1 MTDLRDNSRRFC
13 YLCTFKINLTKD
25 MKRSIILVMA
35 AFALALT
42 ACGPKYETVKGDPL
56 KTKIYT
62 LDNGLKVYMS
72 VNKEQPR
79 IQTYIAVRSGGRNDP
94 ADNTGLAHY
103 LEHLMFKGTEVLG
116 TTDYAAEKPIL
127 DQIEELYEVYRTKT
141 DPVERRAIYHV
152 IDSLS
157 YEASK
162 ISIPNEYDKSMAIIG
177 ANGTNAF
184 TSNDVTCYTED
195 IPSNQIENWARVQ
208 SDRFKNMVIR
218 GFHTE
223 LEAVYEEYNMYLNDD
238 DENAMMAIDS
248 VLFAHHP
255 YGTQT
260 VIGTSDHLKNPSIKA
275 IKKQKA
281 TYYVPNNC
289 AICVSGD
296 FDPDEFVKI
305 VEKYFGDWE
314 PNPDLPVFT
323 CQPEDPI
330 TSPVVKEVYGTEA
343 EFVMMGWRFPGAVQI
358 ESEVADIVSA
368 VLDNGMAGIIDL
380 DLMQQQ
386 KVLSAGGGA
395 YTRNDYGEFQLYG
408 YPKQGQSLEEV
419 RDLLLG
425 CVEKLRSGDF
435 DEELVK
441 ASVANFKLSQ
451 MRSMER
457 NSSRAMSMVNSF
469 VAGHSWKDDVQ
480 QLDRFSKLTKKDV
493 VDWANQ
499 YLGPDSYVIAYKR
512 VGPNPK
518 NEKIEAPEI
527 TPIVTNRDKQ
537 SDFLTALQESEVKPI
552 EPVFADYSKDM
563 SVFNLRSGIE
573 VLYKHNDVNDIAT
586 LQFLFDEGALDDPAL
601 SLAADYVSYLG
612 SETRSAEE
620 IAREMYSL
628 ACSNSLRSSTS
639 QTSYSVM
646 GLSENIGKAL
656 EIMEDLIANAKADED
671 VLEELKADV
680 LQSRAV
686 NKMTQRSCNSALT
699 TYVMYGPEYIKQ
711 TTLTN
716 EQLEALTS
724 EELLAK
730 VTNLLTKQHKVLY
743 YGPMSENEVRNLL
756 AEYHDV
762 AADLEPLVKKY
773 PTNLL
778 TPESKVIIAPYDARQ
793 FNYIQYSD
801 RGEKFVMEDSP
812 AIAVFNEYFGG
823 GMNTIVFQEM
833 REARALAYSA
843 GAMLYEPS
851 FKDETYCFY
860 ARIGS
865 QSDKLRAAVEAFDEI
880 INDMPE
886 SQKSFDIA
894 MSSLDGTLRT
904 RRTTGMSVLSSYL
917 NMRELGL
924 SEPLDKYVFEHLKDI
939 TLDDLSA
946 TQRKW
951 VKDRTYVY
959 GILGDASLLDLNF
972 LKTLGPVQQVSLEEI
987 FGY

>member
-1 MTDLRDNSRRFC
+1 
-13 YLCTFKINLTKD
+13 
-25 MKRSIILVMA
+25 MA
-35 AFALALT
+35 AMAVIVSS
-42 ACGPKYETVKGDPL
+42 CGHKYETVKGDPL

-72 VNKEQPR
+72 VNKEEPR

-103 LEHLMFKGTEVLG
+103 LEHLMFKGSESLG
-116 TTDYAAEKPIL
+116 TSDYVAEKAIL
-127 DQIEELYEVYRTKT
+127 DQIEDLYEVYRTKT
-141 DPVERRAIYHV
+141 DPVERKAIYHA

-177 ANGTNAF
+177 ARGTNAF

-195 IPSNQIENWARVQ
+195 IPSNQIENWAKVQ

-238 DENAMMAIDS
+238 QENAMMAIDS
-248 VLFAHHP
+248 VLFKNHP
-255 YGTQT
+255 YGTQS
-260 VIGTSDHLKNPSIKA
+260 VIGTSEHLKNPSIKA

-305 VEKYFGDWE
+305 VEKYFGDWQ
-314 PNPDLPVFT
+314 PNPDLPVFS
-323 CQPEDPI
+323 CKPEDPI
-330 TSPVVKEVYGTEA
+330 TAPVEKEVLGTEA
-343 EFVMMGWRFPGAVQI
+343 EFVMISWRYPGEEVI
-358 ESEVADIVSA
+358 ESEVANIVEA
-368 VLDNGMAGIIDL
+368 VLNNGMAGIMDL
-380 DLMQQQ
+380 DLIQQQ
-386 KVLSAGGGA
+386 KVLAAQAMA
-395 YTRNDYGEFQLYG
+395 YARTDYSEFMLAG
-408 YPKQGQSLEEV
+408 YPKQGQTLEEV
-419 RDLLLG
+419 RDLLLSS
-425 CVEKLRSGDF
+425 VKKLRSGDF
-435 DEELVK
+435 DEGLVS
-441 ASVANFKLSQ
+441 ATVSNFKLSQ
-451 MRSMER
+451 MRQMER

-469 VAGHSWKDDVQ
+469 VAGHSWKDDVH
-480 QLDRFSKLTKKDV
+480 QLDRLAKVTKQDI
-493 VDWANQ
+493 VDWANR
-499 YLGPDSYVIAYKR
+499 YLGENSYALVYKR

-537 SDFLTALQESEVKPI
+537 SEFLTALQASEVKPI
-552 EPVFADYSKDM
+552 EPVFVDYDKDM

-573 VLYKHNDVNDIAT
+573 VLYKHNDINDIAT
-586 LQFLFDEGALDDPAL
+586 LQFLFDEGAITDPAL
-601 SLAADYVSYLG
+601 SLATAYVSYLG

-620 IAREMYSL
+620 IASEMYGL
-628 ACSNSLRSSTS
+628 ACSNRFNSGTS
-639 QTSYSVM
+639 QSSYSVT
-646 GLSENIGKAL
+646 GLSENLGKAL
-656 EIMEDLIANAKADED
+656 EIMEDLIANAKADDEILD
-671 VLEELKADV
+671 ELKADM
-680 LQSRAV
+680 LQERAV
-686 NKMTQRSCNSALT
+686 SKMTQRTCNNALNS
-699 TYVMYGPEYIKQ
+699 YIMYGPEYIKSLN
-711 TTLTN
+711 LTN
-716 EQLEALTS
+716 EQVAGITS

-743 YGPMSENEVRNLL
+743 YGPLSESEVRSLL
-756 AEYHDV
+756 NEYHDV
-762 AADLEPLVKKY
+762 AGDLEPLVKKY
-773 PTNLL
+773 PTKLL
-778 TPESKVIIAPYDARQ
+778 TPESKVVIAPYDSRQ

-801 RGEKFVMEDSP
+801 RGEKFVLEDAP
-812 AIAVFNEYFGG
+812 AIEVFNEYFGG

-843 GAMLYEPS
+843 GAYLNEPTFTGDS
-851 FKDETYCFY
+851 YSFY

-865 QSDKLRAAVEAFDEI
+865 QNDKLQDAVEAFDEI
-880 INDMPE
+880 INNMPE
-886 SQKSFDIA
+886 SQKAFDIA

-904 RRTTGMSVLSSYL
+904 QRTTGMSVLNSYL
-917 NMRELGL
+917 TSKELGL
-924 SEPLDKYVFEHLKDI
+924 SEPLEKYIFSKLGDI
-939 TLDDLSA
+939 TLDDLGA

-959 GILGDASLLDLNF
+959 GILGDASGLDLNF
-972 LKTLGPVQQVSLEEI
+972 LKTLGPVEQVTLEDI

>member
-1 MTDLRDNSRRFC
+1 M
-13 YLCTFKINLTKD
+13 KKLTV
-25 MKRSIILVMA
+25 LVMA
-35 AFALALT
+35 VLALAVT
-42 ACGPKYETVKGDPL
+42 SCGPKYETVKGDPL

-72 VNKEQPR
+72 VNKEEPR

-103 LEHLMFKGTEVLG
+103 LEHLMFKGSQTLG

-177 ANGTNAF
+177 AIGTNAY

-195 IPSNQIENWARVQ
+195 IPSNQIENWAKVQ

-238 DENAMMAIDS
+238 SENAMMAVDS
-248 VLFAHHP
+248 VLFKNHP
-255 YGTQT
+255 YGTQA

-305 VEKYFGDWE
+305 VEKYFGDWQ
-314 PNPDLPVFT
+314 PNPELPVFT
-323 CQPEDPI
+323 CKPEEPI
-330 TSPVVKEVYGTEA
+330 TSPVVKDVYGTEA
-343 EFVMMGWRFPGAVQI
+343 EFVLIGWRYPGANQQL
-358 ESEVADIVSA
+358 ESEVGDIVSA
-368 VLDNGMAGIIDL
+368 VLSNGMAGIMDL
-380 DLMQQQ
+380 DLIQQQ
-386 KVLSAGGGA
+386 KVLAGYGQA
-395 YTRNDYGEFQLYG
+395 YSRADYSEFLLQG
-408 YPKQGQSLEEV
+408 YPKQGQTLEEV

-425 CVEKLRSGDF
+425 TVARLRSGDF

-441 ASVANFKLSQ
+441 ASVANLKLSQ
-451 MRSMER
+451 MRAMER
-457 NSSRAMSMVNSF
+457 NAMRARLFVNSF
-469 VAGHSWKDDVQ
+469 VNGHDWKSEVQ
-480 QLDRFSKLTKKDV
+480 QLDRLSKVTKQDV
-493 VDWANQ
+493 VDWANK
-499 YLGPDSYVIAYKR
+499 YLGANSYVIAYKH

-537 SDFLTALQESEVKPI
+537 SEFLTALQASEVKPI
-552 EPVFADYSKDM
+552 EPVFVDYSKDM
-563 SVFNLRSGIE
+563 SVFKTQSGLE
-573 VLYKHNDVNDIAT
+573 VLYKHNDINDIAT
-586 LQFLFDEGALDDPAL
+586 LQFLFDEGSLTDPAL
-601 SLAADYVSYLG
+601 SFATDYVSMLG
-612 SETRSAEE
+612 SESRSAEQ
-620 IAREMYSL
+620 IATEMYSL
-628 ACSNSLRSSTS
+628 ACSNSFRSSVG
-639 QTSYSVM
+639 QTSYSVS
-646 GLSENIGKAL
+646 GLSENLGKAL
-656 EIMEDLIANAKADED
+656 EIMEDLIANAKGDEN
-671 VLEELKADV
+671 VLSELKADM

-686 NKMTQRSCNSALT
+686 SKMTQRTCNSALNNYIT
-699 TYVMYGPEYIKQ
+699 YGPEYIKS

-716 EQLEALTS
+716 ESLASLSS

-730 VTNLLTKQHKVLY
+730 VTNLLSKQHKILY
-743 YGPMSENEVRNLL
+743 YGPMSESEVSNLL

-762 AADLEPLVKKY
+762 AADLEPLVRKY
-773 PTNLL
+773 PQKVL
-778 TPESKVIIAPYDARQ
+778 TPEAKVFVAPYDARQ

-801 RGEKFVMEDSP
+801 RGEKFVLEDAP
-812 AIAVFNEYFGG
+812 AIEVFNEYFGG

-843 GAMLYEPS
+843 GALLTAPS
-851 FKDETYCFY
+851 FKDDTYTFY

-865 QSDKLRAAVEAFDEI
+865 QSDKLQDAVEAFDEI
-880 INDMPE
+880 INNMPE
-886 SQKSFDIA
+886 SQKAFDIA
-894 MSSLDGTLRT
+894 KSSLEGTLRT
-904 RRTTGMSVLSSYL
+904 QRTTGMSVLNSYL
-917 NMRELGL
+917 TSQELGL
-924 SEPLDKYVFEHLKDI
+924 SEPLDKYVFEKLGSI
-939 TLDDLSA
+939 TLDDLGA

-951 VKDRTYVY
+951 IKDRTYVY
-959 GILGDASLLDLNF
+959 GILGDPALLDMQF
-972 LKTLGPVQQVSLEEI
+972 LGTLGPVKQLSLEDI

>member
-1 MTDLRDNSRRFC
+1 M
-13 YLCTFKINLTKD
+13 KKLTV
-25 MKRSIILVMA
+25 LVMA
-35 AFALALT
+35 VLALAVT
-42 ACGPKYETVKGDPL
+42 SCGPKYETVKGDPL

-72 VNKEQPR
+72 VNKEEPR

-103 LEHLMFKGTEVLG
+103 LEHLMFKGSQTLG

-177 ANGTNAF
+177 AIGTNAY

-195 IPSNQIENWARVQ
+195 IPSNQIENWAKVQ

-223 LEAVYEEYNMYLNDD
+223 LEAVYEEYKMYLNDD
-238 DENAMMAIDS
+238 SENAMMAVDS
-248 VLFAHHP
+248 VLFKNHP
-255 YGTQT
+255 YGTQA

-305 VEKYFGDWE
+305 VEKYFGDWQ
-314 PNPDLPVFT
+314 PNPELPVFT
-323 CQPEDPI
+323 CKPEEPI
-330 TSPVVKEVYGTEA
+330 TSPVVKDVYGTEA
-343 EFVMMGWRFPGAVQI
+343 EFVLIGWRYPGANQQL
-358 ESEVADIVSA
+358 ESEVGDIVSA
-368 VLDNGMAGIIDL
+368 VLSNGMAGIMDL
-380 DLMQQQ
+380 DLIQQQ
-386 KVLSAGGGA
+386 KVLAGYGQA
-395 YTRNDYGEFQLYG
+395 YSRADYSEFLLQG
-408 YPKQGQSLEEV
+408 YPKQGQTLEEV

-425 CVEKLRSGDF
+425 TVARLRSGDF

-441 ASVANFKLSQ
+441 ASVANLKLSQ
-451 MRSMER
+451 MRAMER
-457 NSSRAMSMVNSF
+457 NAMRARLFVNSF
-469 VAGHSWKDDVQ
+469 VNGHDWKSEVQ
-480 QLDRFSKLTKKDV
+480 QLDRLSKVTKQDV
-493 VDWANQ
+493 VDWANK
-499 YLGPDSYVIAYKR
+499 YLGANSYVIAYKH

-537 SDFLTALQESEVKPI
+537 SEFLTALQASEVKPI
-552 EPVFADYSKDM
+552 EPVFVDYSKDM
-563 SVFNLRSGIE
+563 SVFKTQSGLE
-573 VLYKHNDVNDIAT
+573 VLYKHNDINDIAT
-586 LQFLFDEGALDDPAL
+586 LQFLFDEGSLTDPAL
-601 SLAADYVSYLG
+601 SFATDYVSMLG
-612 SETRSAEE
+612 SESRSAEQ
-620 IAREMYSL
+620 IATEMYSL
-628 ACSNSLRSSTS
+628 ACSNSFRSSVG
-639 QTSYSVM
+639 QTAYSVS
-646 GLSENIGKAL
+646 GLSENLGKAL
-656 EIMEDLIANAKADED
+656 EIMEDLIANAKGDEN
-671 VLEELKADV
+671 VLAELKADM

-686 NKMTQRSCNSALT
+686 SKMTQRTCNSALNNYIT
-699 TYVMYGPEYIKQ
+699 YGPEYIKS

-716 EQLEALTS
+716 ERLASLSS

-730 VTNLLTKQHKVLY
+730 VTNLLSKQHKILY
-743 YGPMSENEVRNLL
+743 YGPMSESEVSNLL

-762 AADLEPLVKKY
+762 AAELEPLVRKY
-773 PTNLL
+773 PQKVL
-778 TPESKVIIAPYDARQ
+778 TPEAKVFVAPYDARQ

-801 RGEKFVMEDSP
+801 RGEKFVLEDAP
-812 AIAVFNEYFGG
+812 AIEVFNEYFGG

-843 GAMLYEPS
+843 GALLTAPS
-851 FKDETYCFY
+851 FKDDTYTFY

-865 QSDKLRAAVEAFDEI
+865 QSDKLQDAVEAFDEI
-880 INDMPE
+880 INNMPE
-886 SQKSFDIA
+886 SQKAFDIA
-894 MSSLDGTLRT
+894 KSSLEGTLRT
-904 RRTTGMSVLSSYL
+904 QRTTGMSVLNSYL
-917 NMRELGL
+917 TSQELGL
-924 SEPLDKYVFEHLKDI
+924 SEPLDKYVFEKLGSI
-939 TLDDLSA
+939 TLDDLGA

-951 VKDRTYVY
+951 IKDRTYVY
-959 GILGDASLLDLNF
+959 GILGDPALLDMQF
-972 LKTLGPVQQVSLEEI
+972 LGTLGPVKQLSLEDI

>member
-1 MTDLRDNSRRFC
+1 
-13 YLCTFKINLTKD
+13 
-25 MKRSIILVMA
+25 MKRILIIAMA
-35 AFALALT
+35 AMAVIVSS
-42 ACGPKYETVKGDPL
+42 CGHKYETVKGDPL

-72 VNKEQPR
+72 VNKEEPR

-103 LEHLMFKGTEVLG
+103 LEHLMFKGSESLG

-127 DQIEELYEVYRTKT
+127 DRIEELYEVYRTKT
-141 DPVERRAIYHV
+141 DPEERREIYRV

-162 ISIPNEYDKSMAIIG
+162 ISIPNEYDKSMAVIG

-195 IPSNQIENWARVQ
+195 IPSNQVENWAKVQ

-238 DENAMMAIDS
+238 QENAMMAIDS
-248 VLFAHHP
+248 VLFPHHP

-260 VIGTSDHLKNPSIKA
+260 VLGTSDHLKNPSIKA

-305 VEKYFGDWE
+305 IEKYFGDWQ
-314 PNPDLPVFT
+314 PNPDLPVFS
-323 CQPEDPI
+323 CEPEDPI
-330 TSPVVKEVYGTEA
+330 TAPVEKEVLGTEA
-343 EFVMMGWRFPGAVQI
+343 EFVMLAWRYPGEEVI
-358 ESEVADIVSA
+358 GSEVANIVEA
-368 VLDNGMAGIIDL
+368 VLNNGMAGIMDL
-380 DLMQQQ
+380 DLIQQQ
-386 KVLSAGGGA
+386 KVLAAQAMA
-395 YTRNDYGEFQLYG
+395 YGRTDYSEFMLAG
-408 YPKQGQSLEEV
+408 YPKQGQTLEEV

-425 CVEKLRSGDF
+425 SVAKLRSGDF
-435 DEELVK
+435 DEGLISATV
-441 ASVANFKLSQ
+441 SNFKLSQ

-469 VAGHSWKDDVQ
+469 VAGHSWKDDVK
-480 QLDRFSKLTKKDV
+480 QLDRFGKLTKQDV
-493 VDWANQ
+493 VDWANE
-499 YLGPDSYVIAYKR
+499 YLGENSYALVYKR

-537 SDFLTALQESEVKPI
+537 SDFLTELQGSEVKPI
-552 EPVFADYSKDM
+552 EPVFVDYDRDM
-563 SVFNLRSGIE
+563 SVFNLQSGIE
-573 VLYKHNDVNDIAT
+573 VLYKHNDINDIASI
-586 LQFLFDEGALDDPAL
+586 QFLFDEGILSDPAM
-601 SLAADYVSYLG
+601 SLAADYVGYLG

-620 IAREMYSL
+620 IASEMYSL
-628 ACSNSLRSSTS
+628 ACSYSLRSGTG
-639 QTSYSVM
+639 QTSYSVT

-656 EIMEDLIANAKADED
+656 SIMEDLIANAKADED
-671 VLEELKADV
+671 ILEELKADM
-680 LQSRAV
+680 LQERAV
-686 NKMTQRSCNSALT
+686 NKLTQRSCNNALT
-699 TYVMYGPEYIKQ
+699 NYVMYGPDYIKA

-716 EQLEALTS
+716 GQLAGITS

-762 AADLEPLVKKY
+762 AGDLEPLVRKY
-773 PTNLL
+773 PVRVL
-778 TPESKVIIAPYDARQ
+778 TPEPKVFIAPYDTRQ

-801 RGEKFVMEDSP
+801 RGEKFVMDDAP
-812 AIAVFNEYFGG
+812 AIEVFNEYFGG
-823 GMNTIVFQEM
+823 GMNTVVFQEM

-843 GAMLYEPS
+843 GAYLNPPS
-851 FKDETYCFY
+851 YTDDTYSFY

-865 QSDKLRAAVEAFDEI
+865 QNDKLQTAVEAFDEI
-880 INDMPE
+880 INNMPE

-894 MSSLDGTLRT
+894 KSSLEGTLRT
-904 RRTTGMSVLSSYL
+904 SRTTGMSVLNSYL
-917 NMRELGL
+917 SSQQLGL
-924 SEPLDKYVFEHLKDI
+924 KEPVDKYVFEKLGDI
-939 TLDDLSA
+939 TLEDLSK
-946 TQRKW
+946 TQQKW

-959 GILGDASLLDLNF
+959 GILGDASGLDLNF
-972 LKTLGPVQQVSLEEI
+972 LKTLGPVQQVTLEDI

>member
-1 MTDLRDNSRRFC
+1 M
-13 YLCTFKINLTKD
+13 KKLTV
-25 MKRSIILVMA
+25 LVMA
-35 AFALALT
+35 VLALAVT
-42 ACGPKYETVKGDPL
+42 SCGPKYETVKGDPL

-72 VNKEQPR
+72 VNKEEPR

-103 LEHLMFKGTEVLG
+103 LEHLMFKGSQTLG

-177 ANGTNAF
+177 AIGTNAY

-195 IPSNQIENWARVQ
+195 IPSNQIENWAKVQ

-238 DENAMMAIDS
+238 SENAMMAVDS
-248 VLFAHHP
+248 VLFKNHP
-255 YGTQT
+255 YGTQA

-305 VEKYFGDWE
+305 VEKYFGDWQ
-314 PNPDLPVFT
+314 PNPELPVFT
-323 CQPEDPI
+323 CKPEEPI
-330 TSPVVKEVYGTEA
+330 TSPVVKDVYGTEA
-343 EFVMMGWRFPGAVQI
+343 EFVLIGWRYPGANQQL
-358 ESEVADIVSA
+358 ESEVGDIVSA
-368 VLDNGMAGIIDL
+368 VLSNGMAGIMDL
-380 DLMQQQ
+380 DLIQQQ
-386 KVLSAGGGA
+386 KVLAGYGQA
-395 YTRNDYGEFQLYG
+395 YSRADYSEFLLQG
-408 YPKQGQSLEEV
+408 YPKQGQTLEEV

-425 CVEKLRSGDF
+425 TVARLRSGDF

-441 ASVANFKLSQ
+441 ASVANLKLSQ
-451 MRSMER
+451 MRAMER
-457 NSSRAMSMVNSF
+457 NAMRARLFVNSF
-469 VAGHSWKDDVQ
+469 VNGHDWKSEVQ
-480 QLDRFSKLTKKDV
+480 QLDRLSKVTKQDV
-493 VDWANQ
+493 VDWANK
-499 YLGPDSYVIAYKR
+499 YLGANSYVIAYKH

-537 SDFLTALQESEVKPI
+537 SEFLTALQASEVKPI
-552 EPVFADYSKDM
+552 EPVFVDYSKDM
-563 SVFNLRSGIE
+563 SVFKTQSGLE
-573 VLYKHNDVNDIAT
+573 VLYKHNDINDIAT
-586 LQFLFDEGALDDPAL
+586 LQFLFDEGSLTDPAL
-601 SLAADYVSYLG
+601 SFATDYVSMLG
-612 SETRSAEE
+612 SESRSAEQ
-620 IAREMYSL
+620 IATEMYSL
-628 ACSNSLRSSTS
+628 ACSNSFRSSVG
-639 QTSYSVM
+639 QTAYSVS
-646 GLSENIGKAL
+646 GLSENLGKAL
-656 EIMEDLIANAKADED
+656 EIMEDLIANAKGDEN
-671 VLEELKADV
+671 VLAELKADM

-686 NKMTQRSCNSALT
+686 SKMTQRTCNSALNNYIT
-699 TYVMYGPEYIKQ
+699 YGPEYIKS

-716 EQLEALTS
+716 ERLASLSS

-730 VTNLLTKQHKVLY
+730 VTNLLSKQHKILY
-743 YGPMSENEVRNLL
+743 YGPMSESEVSNLL

-762 AADLEPLVKKY
+762 AAELEPLVRKY
-773 PTNLL
+773 PQKVL
-778 TPESKVIIAPYDARQ
+778 TPEAKVFVAPYDARQ

-801 RGEKFVMEDSP
+801 RGEKFVLEDAP
-812 AIAVFNEYFGG
+812 AIEVFNEYFGG

-843 GAMLYEPS
+843 GALLTAPS
-851 FKDETYCFY
+851 FKDDTYTFY

-865 QSDKLRAAVEAFDEI
+865 QSDKLQDAVEAFDEI
-880 INDMPE
+880 INNMPE
-886 SQKSFDIA
+886 SQKAFDIA
-894 MSSLDGTLRT
+894 KSSLEGTLRT
-904 RRTTGMSVLSSYL
+904 QRTTGMSVLNSYL
-917 NMRELGL
+917 TSQELGL
-924 SEPLDKYVFEHLKDI
+924 SEPLDKYVFEKLGSI
-939 TLDDLSA
+939 TLDDLGA

-951 VKDRTYVY
+951 IKDRTYVY
-959 GILGDASLLDLNF
+959 GILGDPALLDMQF
-972 LKTLGPVQQVSLEEI
+972 LGTLGPVKQLSLEDI

>member
-1 MTDLRDNSRRFC
+1 M
-13 YLCTFKINLTKD
+13 KKLTV
-25 MKRSIILVMA
+25 LVMA
-35 AFALALT
+35 VLALAVT
-42 ACGPKYETVKGDPL
+42 SCGPKYETVKGDPL

-72 VNKEQPR
+72 VNKEEPR

-103 LEHLMFKGTEVLG
+103 LEHLMFKGSQTLG

-177 ANGTNAF
+177 AIGTNAY

-195 IPSNQIENWARVQ
+195 IPSNQIENWAKVQ

-238 DENAMMAIDS
+238 SENAMMAVDS
-248 VLFAHHP
+248 VLFKNHP
-255 YGTQT
+255 YGTQA

-305 VEKYFGDWE
+305 VEKYFGDWQ
-314 PNPDLPVFT
+314 PNPELPVFT
-323 CQPEDPI
+323 CKPEDPI
-330 TSPVVKEVYGTEA
+330 TSPVVKDVYGTEA
-343 EFVMMGWRFPGAVQI
+343 EFVLIGWRYPGANQQL
-358 ESEVADIVSA
+358 ESEVGDIVSA
-368 VLDNGMAGIIDL
+368 VLSNGMAGIMDL
-380 DLMQQQ
+380 DLIQQQ
-386 KVLSAGGGA
+386 KVLAGYGQA
-395 YTRNDYGEFQLYG
+395 YSRADYSEFLLQG
-408 YPKQGQSLEEV
+408 YPKQGQTLEEV

-425 CVEKLRSGDF
+425 TVARLRSGDF

-441 ASVANFKLSQ
+441 ASVANLKLSQ
-451 MRSMER
+451 MRAMER
-457 NSSRAMSMVNSF
+457 NAMRARLFVNSF
-469 VAGHSWKDDVQ
+469 VNGHDWKSEVQ
-480 QLDRFSKLTKKDV
+480 QLDRLSKVTKQDV
-493 VDWANQ
+493 VDWANK
-499 YLGPDSYVIAYKR
+499 YLGANSYVIAYKH

-537 SDFLTALQESEVKPI
+537 SEFLTALQASEVKPI
-552 EPVFADYSKDM
+552 EPVFVDYSKDM
-563 SVFNLRSGIE
+563 SVFKTQSGLE
-573 VLYKHNDVNDIAT
+573 VLYKHNDINDIAT
-586 LQFLFDEGALDDPAL
+586 LQFLFDEGSLTDPAL
-601 SLAADYVSYLG
+601 SFATDYVSMLG
-612 SETRSAEE
+612 SESRSAEQ
-620 IAREMYSL
+620 IATEMYSL
-628 ACSNSLRSSTS
+628 ACSNSFRSSVG
-639 QTSYSVM
+639 QTAYSVS
-646 GLSENIGKAL
+646 GLSENLGKAL
-656 EIMEDLIANAKADED
+656 EIMEDLIANAKGDEN
-671 VLEELKADV
+671 VLAELKADM

-686 NKMTQRSCNSALT
+686 SKMTQRTCNSALNNYIT
-699 TYVMYGPEYIKQ
+699 YGPEYIKS

-716 EQLEALTS
+716 ERLASLSS

-730 VTNLLTKQHKVLY
+730 VTNLLSKQHKILY
-743 YGPMSENEVRNLL
+743 YGPMSESEVSNLL

-762 AADLEPLVKKY
+762 AAELEPLVRKY
-773 PTNLL
+773 PQKVL
-778 TPESKVIIAPYDARQ
+778 TPEAKVFVAPYDARQ

-801 RGEKFVMEDSP
+801 RGEKFVLEDAP
-812 AIAVFNEYFGG
+812 AIEVFNEYFGG

-843 GAMLYEPS
+843 GALLTAPS
-851 FKDETYCFY
+851 FKDDTYTFY

-865 QSDKLRAAVEAFDEI
+865 QSDKLQDAVEAFDEI
-880 INDMPE
+880 INNMPE
-886 SQKSFDIA
+886 SQKAFDIA
-894 MSSLDGTLRT
+894 KSSLEGTLRT
-904 RRTTGMSVLSSYL
+904 QRTTGMSVLNSYL
-917 NMRELGL
+917 TSQELGL
-924 SEPLDKYVFEHLKDI
+924 SEPLDKYVFEKLGSI
-939 TLDDLSA
+939 TLDDLGA

-951 VKDRTYVY
+951 IKDRTYVY
-959 GILGDASLLDLNF
+959 GILGDPALLDMQF
-972 LKTLGPVQQVSLEEI
+972 LGTLGPVKQLSLEDI

>member
-1 MTDLRDNSRRFC
+1 
-13 YLCTFKINLTKD
+13 
-25 MKRSIILVMA
+25 MA
-35 AFALALT
+35 AAVALAAT

-72 VNKEQPR
+72 VNKEEPR
-79 IQTYIAVRSGGRNDP
+79 LQTFIAVRSGGRNDP
-94 ADNTGLAHY
+94 SDNTGLAHY
-103 LEHLMFKGTEVLG
+103 LEHLMFKGSESLG
-116 TTDYAAEKPIL
+116 TSDYAAEKVLL
-127 DQIEELYEVYRTKT
+127 DQIEEMYEVYRTKT
-141 DPVERRAIYHV
+141 DPAERRAIYHV

-162 ISIPNEYDKSMAIIG
+162 ISIPNEYDKSMAVIG
-177 ANGTNAF
+177 AIGTNAF

-195 IPSNQIENWARVQ
+195 IPSNQIENWAKVQ

-238 DENAMMAIDS
+238 SENAMMAIDS

-255 YGTQT
+255 YGTQS

-330 TSPVVKEVYGTEA
+330 TAPVEKEVLGTEA
-343 EFVMMGWRFPGAVQI
+343 EFVMMSWRFPGDTDI
-358 ESEVADIVSA
+358 ESETAEIVSA
-368 VLDNGMAGIIDL
+368 VLNNGMAGIMDL
-380 DLMQQQ
+380 DLIQQQ
-386 KVLSAGGGA
+386 KVLAASGGP
-395 YTRNDYGEFQLYG
+395 YNRNDHSEFLLQG
-408 YPKQGQSLEEV
+408 YPKQGQTLEEV

-425 CVEKLRSGDF
+425 CVAKLRSGDF
-435 DEELVK
+435 DEKLVG
-441 ASVANFKLSQ
+441 ASVANFKLAQ
-451 MRSMER
+451 MRQMER
-457 NSSRAMSMVNSF
+457 NRGRAMAFVNSF
-469 VAGHSWKDDVQ
+469 VAGHEWKDDVHL
-480 QLDRFSKLTKKDV
+480 LDRFAKLTKQDI
-493 VDWANQ
+493 VDWANE
-499 YLGPDSYVIAYKR
+499 YLDENSYVLVYKR

-518 NEKIEAPEI
+518 NEKIDAPEI

-552 EPVFADYSKDM
+552 EPVFVDYGKDM

-573 VLYKHNDVNDIAT
+573 VLYKHNDINDIAT
-586 LQFLFDEGALDDPAL
+586 LQFLFDEGSLSDPAL
-601 SLAADYVSYLG
+601 SLAMNYVSYLG
-612 SETRSAEE
+612 SETRTAEE
-620 IAREMYSL
+620 IASEMYSL
-628 ACSNSLRSSTS
+628 ASSYSLRSSTGQS
-639 QTSYSVM
+639 SYSIM
-646 GLSENIGKAL
+646 GLSENTGKAL
-656 EIMEDLIANAKADED
+656 GIMEDLIANAKADED
-671 VLEELKADV
+671 ILSELKADM
-680 LQSRAV
+680 LQERAV
-686 NKMTQRSCNSALT
+686 NKMTQRSCNSALNS
-699 TYVMYGPEYIKQ
+699 YIMYGPEYIKA
-711 TTLTN
+711 TTMTN
-716 EQLEALTS
+716 EALEAITS

-743 YGPMSENEVRNLL
+743 YGPLSENEVRNLL
-756 AEYHDV
+756 TEYHDV
-762 AADLEPLVKKY
+762 AGELEPLTRQY
-773 PTNLL
+773 PKSLL
-778 TPESKVIIAPYDARQ
+778 TPEPKVVIAPYDARQ

-801 RGEKFVMEDSP
+801 RGEKFVMEDAP

-823 GMNTIVFQEM
+823 GMNTVVFQEM

-843 GAMLYEPS
+843 GAMLNEPS
-851 FKDETYCFY
+851 FKDDTYSFY

-865 QSDKLRAAVEAFDEI
+865 QNDKLRQAVEAFDEI
-880 INDMPE
+880 INNMPE
-886 SQKSFDIA
+886 SDKSFDIA
-894 MSSLDGTLRT
+894 KSSLEGTLRT
-904 RRTTGMSVLSSYL
+904 QRTTGMSVLSSYL
-917 NMRELGL
+917 ASKELGL
-924 SEPLDKYVFEHLKDI
+924 SEPLDKYIFSKLGDI
-939 TLDDLSA
+939 TLDDLVA

-959 GILGDASLLDLNF
+959 GILGDASGLDLNF
-972 LKTLGPVQQVSLEEI
+972 LKTLGPVQQVTLEDI

>member
-1 MTDLRDNSRRFC
+1 
-13 YLCTFKINLTKD
+13 
-25 MKRSIILVMA
+25 MKKSIILVMA
-35 AFALALT
+35 AVMLALT

-62 LDNGLKVYMS
+62 LENGLKVYMS
-72 VNKEQPR
+72 VNKEEPR
-79 IQTYIAVRSGGRNDP
+79 IQTYIAVKSGGRNDP

-116 TTDYAAEKPIL
+116 TTDYEAEKPIL
-127 DQIEELYEVYRTKT
+127 AQIEDLYEVYRTKT
-141 DPVERRAIYHV
+141 DPAERRAIYHV

-162 ISIPNEYDKSMAIIG
+162 IAIPNEYDKSMAIIG
-177 ANGTNAF
+177 AIGTNAY

-195 IPSNQIENWARVQ
+195 IPSNQIENWAKVQ

-238 DENAMMAIDS
+238 SENAMMAVDS

-275 IKKQKA
+275 IKRQKA

-305 VEKYFGDWE
+305 VEKYFGDWQ
-314 PNPDLPVFT
+314 PNPSIPEFV

-330 TSPVVKEVYGTEA
+330 TKPVEKDVYGTEA
-343 EFVMMGWRFPGAVQI
+343 EFVMIAWRYPGACDLMK
-358 ESEVADIVSA
+358 SETADIVSA
-368 VLDNGMAGIIDL
+368 VLSNGMAGIMDL
-380 DLMQQQ
+380 DLVQQQ
-386 KVLSAGGGA
+386 KVLAADGQA
-395 YTRNDYGEFQLYG
+395 YTRNDYGEFLLDG
-408 YPKQGQSLEEV
+408 YPKQGQSLQEV
-419 RDLLLG
+419 RDLLLAS
-425 CVEKLRSGDF
+425 VAKLRSGDF
-435 DEELVK
+435 DEGLVK
-441 ASVANFKLSQ
+441 ASVANYKLMQ
-451 MRSMER
+451 MRAMER
-457 NSSRAMSMVNSF
+457 NASRARTFVNSF
-469 VAGHSWKDDVQ
+469 VAGHSWKDEVQ
-480 QLDRFSKLTKKDV
+480 QLDRFSKLTKQDI
-493 VDWANQ
+493 VDWANE
-499 YLGPDSYVIAYKR
+499 YLGPDSYVVAYKH
-512 VGPNPK
+512 VGQNPR

-537 SDFLTALQESEVKPI
+537 SDFLTALQQSEVKPI
-552 EPVFADYSKDM
+552 EPVFVNFDTDM
-563 SVFNLRSGIE
+563 SVFKAQSGIE
-573 VLYKHNDVNDIAT
+573 VLYKHNDVNDIAV
-586 LQFLFDEGALDDPAL
+586 LQFLYDEGALTDPAL
-601 SLAADYVSYLG
+601 SFATDYVSYLG
-612 SETRSAEE
+612 SETRSAEQ
-620 IAREMYSL
+620 IASEMYAL
-628 ACSNSLRSSTS
+628 ACNNSLRSSTS
-639 QTSYSVM
+639 QTSYAVT

-656 EIMEDLIANAKADED
+656 DIMEDLIANAKADED
-671 VLEELKADV
+671 VLTELKADM

-686 NKMTQRSCNSALT
+686 SKMTQRTCNSALN
-699 TYVMYGPEYIKQ
+699 TYVMYGPEYIKS

-716 EQLEALTS
+716 EQLAALTS

-743 YGPMSENEVRNLL
+743 YGPMSESEVRNML
-756 AEYHDV
+756 AEHHDV
-762 AADLEPLVKKY
+762 AGELQPLTRKY
-773 PTNLL
+773 PAKLL
-778 TPESKVIIAPYDARQ
+778 TPEAKVIIAPYDARQ

-801 RGEKFVMEDSP
+801 RGESFSMDDAP
-812 AIAVFNEYFGG
+812 AIEVFNEYFGG

-843 GAMLYEPS
+843 GALLTPPS
-851 FKDETYCFY
+851 YKDDTYSFY

-865 QSDKLRAAVEAFDEI
+865 QSDKLRDAVEAFDEI
-880 INDMPE
+880 INDMPQ
-886 SQKSFDIA
+886 SQKAFDIA
-894 MSSLDGTLRT
+894 KSSLEGTLRT
-904 RRTTGMSVLSSYL
+904 QRTTGLGVLNSYL
-917 NMRELGL
+917 ASQELGL
-924 SEPLDKYVFEHLKDI
+924 TEPVDKYVFEKLPQI
-939 TLDDLSA
+939 TMQDLVS
-946 TQRKW
+946 TQQKW

-959 GILGDASLLDLNF
+959 GILGNSSLLDLDF

>member
-1 MTDLRDNSRRFC
+1 
-13 YLCTFKINLTKD
+13 
-25 MKRSIILVMA
+25 MKRILIFAMA
-35 AFALALT
+35 AMAVVVSS
-42 ACGPKYETVKGDPL
+42 CGHKYETVKGDPL

-72 VNKEQPR
+72 VNKEEPR

-94 ADNTGLAHY
+94 SDNTGLAHY
-103 LEHLMFKGTEVLG
+103 LEHLMFKGTELLG
-116 TTDYAAEKPIL
+116 TTDYAAEKLIL
-127 DQIEELYEVYRTKT
+127 DQIEDLYEVYRTKT
-141 DPVERRAIYHV
+141 DPVERKAIYHV

-162 ISIPNEYDKSMAIIG
+162 ISIPNEYDKSMAVIG

-195 IPSNQIENWARVQ
+195 IPSNQVENWAKVQ

-238 DENAMMAIDS
+238 QENAMMAIDS

-260 VIGTSDHLKNPSIKA
+260 VLGTSEHLKNPSIKA

-296 FDPDEFVKI
+296 FDPDEFVRI
-305 VEKYFGDWE
+305 VEKYFGDWQ
-314 PNPDLPVFT
+314 PNPDLPVFS
-323 CQPEDPI
+323 CEPEDPI
-330 TSPVVKEVYGTEA
+330 TAPVEKEVLGTEA
-343 EFVMMGWRFPGAVQI
+343 EFVMLAWRYPGEEVI
-358 ESEVADIVSA
+358 ESEVANIAEA
-368 VLDNGMAGIIDL
+368 VLNNGMAGIMDL
-380 DLMQQQ
+380 DLVQQQ
-386 KVLSAGGGA
+386 KVLAAQAMA
-395 YTRNDYGEFQLYG
+395 YTRTDYSEFMLAG
-408 YPKQGQSLEEV
+408 YPKQGQTLEEV

-425 CVEKLRSGDF
+425 SVAKLRSGDF
-435 DEELVK
+435 DEGLVS
-441 ASVANFKLSQ
+441 ATVSNFKLSQ
-451 MRSMER
+451 MRQMENNR
-457 NSSRAMSMVNSF
+457 SRAMSFVNSF
-469 VAGHSWKDDVQ
+469 VAGHDWKDDGK
-480 QLDRFSKLTKKDV
+480 QLDRCGKLTKQDV
-493 VDWANQ
+493 VDWANE
-499 YLGPDSYVIAYKR
+499 YLGENSYALVYKR

-537 SDFLTALQESEVKPI
+537 SAFLTELQESEVKPI
-552 EPVFADYSKDM
+552 EPVFVDYDKDM

-573 VLYKHNDVNDIAT
+573 VLYKHNDINDIAT
-586 LQFLFDEGALDDPAL
+586 IQFLFDEGALSDPAM
-601 SLAADYVSYLG
+601 SLAADYVGYLG

-620 IAREMYSL
+620 IASEMYSL
-628 ACSNSLRSSTS
+628 ACSYSLRSGTS
-639 QTSYSVM
+639 QTSYSVT

-656 EIMEDLIANAKADED
+656 GIMEDLIANAKADED
-671 VLEELKADV
+671 ILEELKADM
-680 LQSRAV
+680 LQERAV
-686 NKMTQRSCNSALT
+686 NKLTQRSCNNALT
-699 TYVMYGPEYIKQ
+699 NYVMYGPEYIKA

-716 EQLEALTS
+716 GQLAVITS

-762 AADLEPLVKKY
+762 AGELEPLVRKY
-773 PTNLL
+773 PVRVL
-778 TPESKVIIAPYDARQ
+778 TPEPKVIIAPYDTRQ

-801 RGEKFVMEDSP
+801 RGEKFVMDDAP
-812 AIAVFNEYFGG
+812 AIEVFNEYFGG
-823 GMNTIVFQEM
+823 GMNTVVFQEM

-843 GAMLYEPS
+843 GAYLNTPS
-851 FKDETYCFY
+851 YKDDTYSFY

-865 QSDKLRAAVEAFDEI
+865 QNDKLQTAVEAFDEI

-894 MSSLDGTLRT
+894 KSSLEGTLRT
-904 RRTTGMSVLSSYL
+904 SRTTGMSVLNSYL
-917 NMRELGL
+917 SSQQLGL
-924 SEPLDKYVFEHLKDI
+924 KEPVDKYIFEKLGDI
-939 TLDDLSA
+939 TLEDLSK
-946 TQRKW
+946 TQQKW
-951 VKDRTYVY
+951 VKGRTYVY
-959 GILGDASLLDLNF
+959 GILGDASGLDLGF
-972 LKTLGPVQQVSLEEI
+972 LRTLGPVEQVTLEDV

>member
-1 MTDLRDNSRRFC
+1 
-13 YLCTFKINLTKD
+13 
-25 MKRSIILVMA
+25 MA
-35 AFALALT
+35 ALAFAIT
-42 ACGPKYETVKGDPL
+42 SCGPKYETVKGDPL

-62 LDNGLKVYMS
+62 LENGLKVYMT
-72 VNKEQPR
+72 VNKEEPR
-79 IQTYIAVRSGGRNDP
+79 LQTFIAVRSGGRNDP

-103 LEHLMFKGTEVLG
+103 LEHLMFKGSESLG
-116 TTDYAAEKPIL
+116 TSDYAAEKPIL
-127 DQIEELYEVYRTKT
+127 DQIEDLYEVYRTKT
-141 DPVERRAIYHV
+141 DPMERRAIYHV

-162 ISIPNEYDKSMAIIG
+162 ISIPNEYDKSMAVIG

-195 IPSNQIENWARVQ
+195 IPSNQIENWAKVQ

-223 LEAVYEEYNMYLNDD
+223 LEAVYEEYNMYLNEDS
-238 DENAMMAIDS
+238 ENAMMAIDS
-248 VLFAHHP
+248 VLFKNHP

-330 TSPVVKEVYGTEA
+330 TAPVEKDVYGTEA
-343 EFVMMGWRFPGAVQI
+343 EFVMIGWRYPGSSVI
-358 ESEVADIVSA
+358 ESETADIVSA
-368 VLDNGMAGIIDL
+368 VLSNGMAGIMDIDL
-380 DLMQQQ
+380 IQQQ
-386 KVLSAGGGA
+386 KVLAAEGMA
-395 YTRNDYGEFQLYG
+395 YGRTDYSEFLLDG
-408 YPKQGQSLEEV
+408 YPKQGQTLEEV
-419 RDLLLG
+419 RDLLLAS
-425 CVEKLRSGDF
+425 VAKLRSGDF
-435 DEELVK
+435 DENLVK
-441 ASVANFKLSQ
+441 ASVANFKLRQ
-451 MRSMER
+451 MRALER
-457 NSSRAMSMVNSF
+457 NRNRAMAFVNSF
-469 VAGHSWKDDVQ
+469 VDGHAWKDDVH
-480 QLDRFSKLTKKDV
+480 QLDRLSKLTKKDI

-499 YLGPDSYVIAYKR
+499 YLGENSYVVAYKR

-537 SDFLTALQESEVKPI
+537 SAFLTELQESEVKPI
-552 EPVFADYSKDM
+552 EPVFVDYSKDM
-563 SVFNLRSGIE
+563 SVFTLPSGIE
-573 VLYKHNDVNDIAT
+573 VLYKHNDINDIAT
-586 LQFLFDEGALDDPAL
+586 LQFNFDEGTLSDPAL

-612 SETRSAEE
+612 SETRTAEQL
-620 IAREMYSL
+620 ASEMYAL
-628 ACSNSLRSSTS
+628 ACSNFLVANTG
-639 QTSYSVM
+639 QTSYGVT
-646 GLSENIGKAL
+646 GLSENLGKAL
-656 EIMEDLIANAKADED
+656 DIVEDLVANAKADAD
-671 VLEELKADV
+671 ILSELKADM
-680 LQSRAV
+680 LQARAV

-699 TYVMYGPEYIKQ
+699 DYIMYGPEYVKS

-716 EQLEALTS
+716 DQLAALSS

-743 YGPMSENEVRNLL
+743 YGPMSENELRNLL
-756 AEYHDV
+756 AEHHDV
-762 AADLEPLVKKY
+762 AGDLEPLVRKFPVKV
-773 PTNLL
+773 L
-778 TPESKVIIAPYDARQ
+778 TPESKVVIAPYDSRQ

-801 RGEKFVMEDSP
+801 RGEKFVLEDAP
-812 AIAVFNEYFGG
+812 AIEVFNEYFGG

-843 GAMLYEPS
+843 GAYLSTPG
-851 FKDETYCFY
+851 FKDDSYSFY

-865 QSDKLRAAVEAFDEI
+865 QNDKLQDAVEAFDEI

-894 MSSLDGTLRT
+894 MSSLDGSLRT
-904 RRTTGMSVLSSYL
+904 RRTTGVSVLNSYL
-917 NMRELGL
+917 SSQLLGL
-924 SEPLDKYVFEHLKDI
+924 DEPIDKFIFEKLGDI
-939 TLDDLSA
+939 SLDDLMK
-946 TQRKW
+946 TQQKW

-959 GILGDASLLDLNF
+959 GILGDASNLDLAF
-972 LKTLGPVQQVSLEEI
+972 LKTLGPVQQVTLEDI

>member
-1 MTDLRDNSRRFC
+1 
-13 YLCTFKINLTKD
+13 
-25 MKRSIILVMA
+25 MKKSIILVMA
-35 AFALALT
+35 ALALAIT
-42 ACGPKYETVKGDPL
+42 SCGPKYETVKGDPL

-62 LDNGLKVYMS
+62 LENGLKVYMT
-72 VNKEQPR
+72 VNKEEPR

-141 DPVERRAIYHV
+141 DPVERRNIYHV

-195 IPSNQIENWARVQ
+195 IPSNQIENWAKVQ

-223 LEAVYEEYNMYLNDD
+223 LEAVYEEYNMYLNEDS
-238 DENAMMAIDS
+238 ENAMMAIDS
-248 VLFAHHP
+248 VLFKNHP

-281 TYYVPNNC
+281 TYYVPNNT

-305 VEKYFGDWE
+305 VEKYFGDWQ
-314 PNPDLPVFT
+314 PNPELPVFT
-323 CQPEDPI
+323 CRPEDPI
-330 TSPVVKEVYGTEA
+330 TSPVEKDVYGTEA
-343 EFVMMGWRFPGAVQI
+343 EFVMIGWRYPGGSVI
-358 ESEVADIVSA
+358 ESETADIVSA
-368 VLDNGMAGIIDL
+368 VLSNGMAGIMDIDL
-380 DLMQQQ
+380 IQQQ
-386 KVLSAGGGA
+386 KVLAAEGMA
-395 YTRNDYGEFQLYG
+395 YSRTDYSEFLLDG
-408 YPKQGQSLEEV
+408 YPKQGQTLEEV
-419 RDLLLG
+419 RDLLLAS
-425 CVEKLRSGDF
+425 VAKLRKGDF
-435 DEELVK
+435 DENLVK
-441 ASVANFKLSQ
+441 ASIANFKLSQ
-451 MRSMER
+451 MRALER
-457 NSSRAMSMVNSF
+457 NGNRAMAFVNSF
-469 VAGHSWKDDVQ
+469 VDGHEWKDDVH
-480 QLDRFSKLTKKDV
+480 QLDRLSKLTKQDI
-493 VDWANQ
+493 VDWANK
-499 YLGPDSYVIAYKR
+499 YLGENSYVVAYKR

-518 NEKIEAPEI
+518 NEKIDAPEI

-552 EPVFADYSKDM
+552 EPVFVDYSKDM
-563 SVFNLRSGIE
+563 SVFNTQTGIE
-573 VLYKHNDVNDIAT
+573 VLYKHNDINDIAT
-586 LQFLFDEGALDDPAL
+586 LEFLFDEGDLTDPAI
-601 SLAADYVSYLG
+601 SFATDYVSYLG
-612 SETRSAEE
+612 SETRSAED
-620 IAREMYSL
+620 IASEMYGL
-628 ACSNSLRSSTS
+628 ACSHFLRSSTN
-639 QTSYSVM
+639 QTWYGVS

-656 EIMEDLIANAKADED
+656 DIIEDLVANAKADED
-671 VLEELKADV
+671 ILSELKADM

-686 NKMTQRSCNSALT
+686 NKMTQRSCNSALNN
-699 TYVMYGPEYIKQ
+699 YIMYGPEFVKS

-716 EQLEALTS
+716 EQLTALSS

-743 YGPMSENEVRNLL
+743 YGPMSENELRNLL
-756 AEYHDV
+756 AEHHDV
-762 AADLEPLVKKY
+762 AGDLEPLTLKY
-773 PTNLL
+773 PQKVL
-778 TPESKVIIAPYDARQ
+778 TPEAKVFIAPYDARQ

-801 RGEKFVMEDSP
+801 RGEGFVLEDAP
-812 AIAVFNEYFGG
+812 AIEVFNEYFGG

-843 GAMLYEPS
+843 GAYLSSPS
-851 FKDETYCFY
+851 YKDDSYSFY

-865 QSDKLRAAVEAFDEI
+865 QSDKLRQAVEAFDEI
-880 INDMPE
+880 INNMPE
-886 SQKSFDIA
+886 SQKAFDIA
-894 MSSLDGTLRT
+894 KSSLDGSLRT
-904 RRTTGMSVLSSYL
+904 RRHAGLSVLNSYL
-917 NMRELGL
+917 TSKELGL
-924 SEPLDKYVFEHLKDI
+924 EEPVEKFIFSKLDGI
-939 TLDDLSA
+939 TLDDLAA

-959 GILGDASLLDLNF
+959 GILGDASLLDLDF
-972 LKTLGPVQQVSLEEI
+972 LKTLGPVKQVTLEDI